1 MKTVFQ
7 MWILLVHLKWAWW
20 VAWWSTWSGWRGWGG
35 WSVGWLECGV
45 VGAAAG
51 RSGWWTGWGDSVE
64 WMECALL
71 RAALRVHLALAGGQ
85 RAGANVPLDPFPS
98 FSGGKVIA
106 GVEKLRCTLPQGFIQ
121 ALEFSI

>member
-1 MKTVFQ
+1 MIPLEQAIRKRLNENGVSN
-7 MWILLVHLKWAWW
+7 VD
-20 VAWWSTWSGWRGWGG
+20 STSAFE
-35 WSVGWLECGV
+35 VGV
-45 VGAAAG
+45 VCGG
-51 RSGWWTGWGDSVE
+51 SVE

-71 RAALRVHLALAGGQ
+71 RAALRVHLGLAGGQ

-106 GVEKLRCTLPQGFIQ
+106 GVVEKLRCMLPQGFIQ